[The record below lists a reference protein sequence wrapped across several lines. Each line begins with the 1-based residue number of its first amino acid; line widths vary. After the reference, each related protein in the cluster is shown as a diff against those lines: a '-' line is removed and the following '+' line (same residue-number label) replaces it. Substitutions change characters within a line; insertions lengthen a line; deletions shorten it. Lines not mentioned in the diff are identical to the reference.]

1 MRVVVEDE
9 PGEGFRVIGWC
20 KSAPGRVLAAGD
32 VVVFREPFRPSDLFT
47 PQLVHQQVPTASFPV
62 VIGGAP
68 HLVAILVPA
77 EDDPRLAWLPDFRP
91 LASVLR

>member
-1 MRVVVEDE
+1 VVVEDE

-32 VVVFREPFRPSDLFT
+32 VVVCYPPRDTADLFT
-47 PQLVHQQVPTASFPV
+47 PLLVDEPLVSAAFPV

-68 HLVAILVPA
+68 HLAAILVPRD
-77 EDDPRLAWLPDFRP
+77 DDPRLAWLPDFRP